1 MEAYSSCKDLWT
13 PKTFNRFSFVAN
25 VVWITIATVFVAIFL
40 DIEIN
45 EPRFDWSCALNSAD
59 ADRTVQGN
67 CFVEYEGLYNK
78 LSVPPYGFVIVN
90 FSLSFVVCLIY
101 SVFAKPRVSSLVN
114 TADVERGQNETATL
128 SRQRKL
134 FTAYFSQLI
143 TRLCLGIVFIYK
155 LKYFILV
162 NFLQTSS
169 VT

>member
-90 FSLSFVVCLIY
+90 FSLSFVVCL
-101 SVFAKPRVSSLVN
+101 RWL
-114 TADVERGQNETATL
+114 D
-128 SRQRKL
+128 
-134 FTAYFSQLI
+134 
-143 TRLCLGIVFIYK
+143 IVFQGQYLPSLSVNCVVINKDLEK
-155 LKYFILV
+155 LTPQLY
-162 NFLQTSS
+162 
-169 VT
+169 